1 MRKLFNR
8 NYTQVLENLLK
19 FWTVKNFLEK
29 LWENFAEIMWKVNEI
44 LLKILVNY
52 KEQIFYKFIKLW
64 RKLGEIR
71 DKQYKLMKIWDLLMI
86 R

>member
-1 MRKLFNR
+1 MRKWFNR